1 MGVIALMC
9 SVVDSPVADIPIT
22 EAPAITY
29 GIETTV
35 NSVSGIAA
43 DFTDKFLNMDFINE
57 ILTQYAKVFA
67 MGFALAT
74 LLILLTYGVFKA
86 FSLVRIES

>member
-1 MGVIALMC
+1 MDILSIMC
-9 SVVDSPVADIPIT
+9 AVVDSPVADIPIT
-22 EAPAITY
+22 EASAITD

-86 FSLVRIES
+86 FRLVRIES